1 MRLKFNNINI
11 SLMKKYI
18 MVAAVASVALASCT
32 KNEVKP
38 VEIDQEITYQTINT
52 KAASAFSKDHKFYSW
67 AYLLASGQT
76 WTSNSATSSPYITN
90 SLIGYV
96 SSSNAWKNSTTSYY
110 WPKKSGLTFF
120 AWSDATNSPSV
131 SSPATVDCSNDGG
144 IKFDNFD
151 TSVDKNKDLLVS
163 KIAADQTSNT
173 SAHDS
178 WAQGVPVVFY
188 HVLSALDVTAATKIN
203 YGTTTFKVKSVVFK
217 DVLCKGTY
225 TQGVD
230 ATKTPIQSD
239 WKTVTDKSTFDVYS
253 PTLPSSELSTSP
265 TTLDAQANE
274 VRIFMPQTLPNDAK
288 VAVCYQVTYGSTGI
302 TDEVTIY
309 KDLKSIFTE
318 GWKPGYKYTLNI
330 VIGLD
335 EVLWDP
341 DIQPW
346 EPGTGTVTI

>member
-1 MRLKFNNINI
+1 
-11 SLMKKYI
+11 

-38 VEIDQEITYQTINT
+38 VEMDQEITYQTINT
-52 KAASAFSKDHKFYSW
+52 KAASAFRKDHKFYSW

-90 SLIGYV
+90 SLIEYV
-96 SSSNAWKNSTTSYY
+96 PSSNAWKNSTTSYY

-120 AWSDATNSPSV
+120 AWSDATNDPKV
-131 SSPATVDCSNDGG
+131 TSPATVACSNDGG
-144 IKFDNFD
+144 IKFDNFN

-188 HVLSALDVTAATKIN
+188 HVLSAMNVTAATNID
-203 YGTTTFKVKSVVFK
+203 YGETKFKVKSVVFK

-230 ATKTPIQSD
+230 ATQTPIASN
-239 WKTVTDKSTFDVYS
+239 WATVSDKSTFDVYS
-253 PTLPSSELSTSP
+253 PTSPSSELSITATP
-265 TTLDAQANE
+265 LDAQNWD
-274 VRIFMPQTLPNDAK
+274 VSIFMPQTFDDDAAK
-288 VAVCYQVTYGSTGI
+288 VVVSYQVTYGSTGI
-302 TDEVTIY
+302 TDEVTIE

-341 DIQPW
+341 AIEEW
-346 EPGTGTVTI
+346 ETGTGNVTI

>member
-1 MRLKFNNINI
+1 
-11 SLMKKYI
+11 MKKYLLF
-18 MVAAVASVALASCT
+18 ATAVCAALAACT

-52 KAASAFSKDHKFYSW
+52 KTASAFSKDYKFYSW
-67 AYLLASGQT
+67 AYILASDQN
-76 WTSNSATSSPYITN
+76 WKDNSVRSSPYITN
-90 SLIGYV
+90 SLIEYV
-96 SSSNAWKNSTTSYY
+96 PGSTAWKNASTSYY
-110 WPKKSGLTFF
+110 WPKKAKLTFF
-120 AWSDATNSPSV
+120 AWSDATDAPSV
-131 SSPATVDCSNDGG
+131 TSPATVACSNDGG
-144 IKFDNFD
+144 IKFDNFN

-203 YGTTTFKVKSVVFK
+203 YGTTTFKVKSVVFN

-230 ATKTPIQSD
+230 ATKTPIQSNWIRVSD
-239 WKTVTDKSTFDVYS
+239 AKDFNVYS
-253 PTLPSSELSTSP
+253 PDSPSSDLSTTP
-265 TTLDAQANE
+265 IPLAAQDGD
-274 VRIFMPQTLPNDAK
+274 VSIYMPQTLPDDAK

-302 TDEVTIY
+302 TDEVTIE

-341 DIQPW
+341 AIEEW
-346 EPGTGTVTI
+346 ETGTGNVTI

>member
-1 MRLKFNNINI
+1 
-11 SLMKKYI
+11 MKKYLLFAT
-18 MVAAVASVALASCT
+18 AACAALAACT

-38 VEIDQEITYQTINT
+38 VEMDQEITYQTITT
-52 KAASAFSKDHKFYSW
+52 KAASAFSTDHKFYSW
-67 AYLLASGQT
+67 AYLLASDQN
-76 WTSNSATSSPYITN
+76 WAANSAASSPYITN
-90 SLIGYV
+90 SLIEYG
-96 SSSNAWKNSTTSYY
+96 SNAWKNASTSYY
-110 WPKKSGLTFF
+110 WPKKAGLTFF
-120 AWSDATNSPSV
+120 AWSDATDNPSV
-131 SSPATVDCSNDGG
+131 TSPATVACTNDGG

-163 KIAADQTSNT
+163 NIAADRTSNT

-203 YGTTTFKVKSVVFK
+203 YGTTTFKVKSVVFN

-230 ATKTPIQSD
+230 ATKTPIQSN
-239 WKTVTDKSTFDVYS
+239 WITVSDAKDFDVYS
-253 PTLPSSELSTSP
+253 PDSPSSDLSTTP
-265 TTLDAQANE
+265 ITLAAQDGD
-274 VRIFMPQTLPNDAK
+274 VSIYMPQTLPNDAK
-288 VAVCYQVTYGSTGI
+288 VAVSYQVTYGSTGI
-302 TDEVTIY
+302 TDDVTIE
-309 KDLKSIFTE
+309 KDLKNIFTE

-346 EPGTGTVTI
+346 ENGTGDVTI

>member
-1 MRLKFNNINI
+1 MF
-11 SLMKKYI
+11 
-18 MVAAVASVALASCT
+18 AAVASVALASCT

-38 VEIDQEITYQTINT
+38 VNVDQEITYQTIDT
-52 KAASAFSKDHKFYSW
+52 KAASAFSTDHKFYSW
-67 AYLLASGQT
+67 AYLLASGQN
-76 WTSNSATSSPYITN
+76 WADKYATSSPYITN
-90 SLIGYV
+90 SLIEYV
-96 SSSNAWKNSTTSYY
+96 SGSNAWKNSTTSYY
-110 WPKKSGLTFF
+110 WPKKSSLTFF
-120 AWSDATNSPSV
+120 AWSDATNDPKV
-131 SSPATVDCSNDGG
+131 TSPATVACYNDGG

-163 KIAADQTSNT
+163 KIAADQKSNT

-230 ATKTPIQSD
+230 KTKTPIESD
-239 WKTVTDKSTFDVYS
+239 WATVSDKSTFDVYS
-253 PTLPSSELSTSP
+253 PVSPSSELSTTATP
-265 TTLDAQANE
+265 LDAQAND

-288 VAVCYQVTYGSTGI
+288 VAVSYQVTYGSTGI
-302 TDEVTIY
+302 TDEVTID
-309 KDLKSIFTE
+309 KDLKSIFTG

-346 EPGTGTVTI
+346 ENGTGNVTI

>member
-1 MRLKFNNINI
+1 
-11 SLMKKYI
+11 MKKYI
-18 MVAAVASVALASCT
+18 MCAAVASVALAACT

-52 KAASAFSKDHKFYSW
+52 KAASAFSTDHKFYSW
-67 AYLLASGQT
+67 AYLLASGQN
-76 WTSNSATSSPYITN
+76 WADKYATSSPYITN
-90 SLIGYV
+90 SLIEYV
-96 SSSNAWKNSTTSYY
+96 LSSNAWKNSTTSYY

-120 AWSDATNSPSV
+120 AWSDATSAPSV
-131 SSPATVDCSNDGG
+131 SSPATVDCSKDGG

-163 KIAADQTSNT
+163 KIAVDQKSNT
-173 SAHDS
+173 SSQGS
-178 WAQGVPVVFY
+178 WENGVPVVFY

-203 YGTTTFKVKSVVFK
+203 YGTTIFKVKSVVFK
-217 DVLCKGTY
+217 NVLCKGTY

-239 WKTVTDKSTFDVYS
+239 WNTVTDKSTFDVYS

-265 TTLDAQANE
+265 TTLDAQAND
-274 VRIFMPQTLPNDAK
+274 VRIFMPQTFSDVTAK
-288 VAVCYQVTYGSTGI
+288 VAVSYQVTYGTTGI
-302 TDEVTIY
+302 TDEVIIE
-309 KDLKSIFTE
+309 KDLKSIFTG

-341 DIQPW
+341 AIEEW
-346 EPGTGTVTI
+346 ETGTGNVTI

>member
-1 MRLKFNNINI
+1 
-11 SLMKKYI
+11 MKKYLLFAT
-18 MVAAVASVALASCT
+18 AACAALAACT

-38 VEIDQEITYQTINT
+38 VEMDQEITYQTITT
-52 KAASAFSKDHKFYSW
+52 KAASAFSTDHKFYSW
-67 AYLLASGQT
+67 AYILASGQT
-76 WTSNSATSSPYITN
+76 WKNDAASSKSYIEN
-90 SLIGYV
+90 SLIEYV
-96 SSSNAWKNSTTSYY
+96 TDSNAWKNKTASYY

-120 AWSDATNSPSV
+120 AWSDATSAPSV
-131 SSPATVDCSNDGG
+131 TSPATVACSKDGG

-163 KIAADQTSNT
+163 NIAADQTSNT

-203 YGTTTFKVKSVVFK
+203 YGTTTFKVKSVVFN

-230 ATKTPIQSD
+230 ATKTPIQSN
-239 WKTVTDKSTFDVYS
+239 WITVSDAKDFDVYS
-253 PTLPSSELSTSP
+253 PDSPSSDLSTTP
-265 TTLDAQANE
+265 ITLAAQDGD
-274 VRIFMPQTLPNDAK
+274 VSIYMPQTLPNDAK
-288 VAVCYQVTYGSTGI
+288 VAVSYQVTYGSTGI
-302 TDEVTIY
+302 TDDVTIE
-309 KDLKSIFTE
+309 KDLKNIFTE

-346 EPGTGTVTI
+346 ENGTGDVTI

>member
-52 KAASAFSKDHKFYSW
+52 KAASAFSTDHKFYSW
-67 AYLLASGQT
+67 AYLLASGQN
-76 WTSNSATSSPYITN
+76 WANNSATSKQYITN

-96 SSSNAWKNSTTSYY
+96 SELNAWKNASTSYY
-110 WPKKSGLTFF
+110 WPKKAKLTFF
-120 AWSDATNSPSV
+120 AWSDATGAPSV
-131 SSPATVDCSNDGG
+131 TSPATVSCSNDGG

-163 KIAADQTSNT
+163 KIAADQTYNSSTT
-173 SAHDS
+173 SWSA
-178 WAQGVPVVFY
+178 GVPTVFY
-188 HVLSALDVTAATKIN
+188 HVLSAMEITAKTNVN
-203 YGTTTFKVKSVVFK
+203 YGTTKFKVKSVVFNR
-217 DVLCKGTY
+217 VLCKGTY

-230 ATKTPIQSD
+230 ATKTPIQSNWTRVSD
-239 WKTVTDKSTFDVYS
+239 AKDFDVYS
-253 PTLPSSELSTSP
+253 PNSPSSDLSTTP
-265 TTLDAQANE
+265 IPLAAQDGE
-274 VRIFMPQTLPNDAK
+274 VSIYMPQTLPDDAK
-288 VAVCYQVTYGSTGI
+288 VAVSYQVTYGSTGI
-302 TDEVTIY
+302 TDEVTIE

-346 EPGTGTVTI
+346 ENGTGNVTI

>member
-1 MRLKFNNINI
+1 
-11 SLMKKYI
+11 MKKYLLF
-18 MVAAVASVALASCT
+18 ATAVCAALAACT

-52 KAASAFSKDHKFYSW
+52 KAASAFSTSHKFYSW
-67 AYLLASGQT
+67 AYILASDQT
-76 WTSNSATSSPYITN
+76 WKDYSASSSPYITN
-90 SLIGYV
+90 SLIEYV
-96 SSSNAWKNSTTSYY
+96 LGSNAWKNALTSSY
-110 WPKKSGLTFF
+110 WPKKARLTFF

-131 SSPATVDCSNDGG
+131 TSPATVACSNDGG

-151 TSVDKNKDLLVS
+151 TSFDKNKDLLVS

-188 HVLSALDVTAATKIN
+188 HVLSAMNVTAATKID
-203 YGTTTFKVKSVVFK
+203 YGTTKFKVKSVVFK

-230 ATKTPIQSD
+230 ATKTPIASN
-239 WKTVTDKSTFDVYS
+239 WATVSDKSPFDVYS
-253 PTLPSSELSTSP
+253 PVSLSSELSTSATP
-265 TTLDAQANE
+265 LDAQAND
-274 VRIFMPQTLPNDAK
+274 VRIFMPQTLPVDAK
-288 VAVCYQVTYGSTGI
+288 VAVSYQVTYGSTGI
-302 TDEVTIY
+302 TDEVTIE

-318 GWKPGYKYTLNI
+318 WKPGYKYTLNI

-346 EPGTGTVTI
+346 ENGTGNVTI

>member
-1 MRLKFNNINI
+1 
-11 SLMKKYI
+11 MKKYLLFAT
-18 MVAAVASVALASCT
+18 AACAALAACT

-52 KAASAFSKDHKFYSW
+52 KAASAFSTSHKFYSW
-67 AYLLASGQT
+67 AYLLASGQN
-76 WTSNSATSSPYITN
+76 WADNYATSSQYITN
-90 SLIGYV
+90 SLIEY
-96 SSSNAWKNSTTSYY
+96 SSTDNAWKNSTTSYY
-110 WPKKSGLTFF
+110 WPKKASLTFF

-163 KIAADQTSNT
+163 KIAAEQTYNSSTT
-173 SAHDS
+173 SWSA
-178 WAQGVPVVFY
+178 GVPTVFY
-188 HVLSALDVTAATKIN
+188 HVLSAMEITAKTN
-203 YGTTTFKVKSVVFK
+203 VDYGTTKFKVKSVVFK

-230 ATKTPIQSD
+230 ATKTPIASN
-239 WKTVTDKSTFDVYS
+239 WVTVSDKSTFDVYS
-253 PTLPSSELSTSP
+253 PVSLSAELGTSE
-265 TTLDAQANE
+265 TTLDAQAND

-288 VAVCYQVTYGSTGI
+288 VAVSYQVTYDSTSI
-302 TDEVTIY
+302 TDEVTIE
-309 KDLKSIFTE
+309 KDLKSIFTD

-341 DIQPW
+341 DIQEW
-346 EPGTGTVTI
+346 ETGTGSVTI

>member
-1 MRLKFNNINI
+1 
-11 SLMKKYI
+11 MKKYLLFAT
-18 MVAAVASVALASCT
+18 AACAALAACT

-38 VEIDQEITYQTINT
+38 VEMDQEITYQTIDT
-52 KAASAFSKDHKFYSW
+52 KAASAFSTDHKFYSW
-67 AYLLASGQT
+67 AYILASGQN
-76 WTSNSATSSPYITN
+76 WADKYATSSPYITN
-90 SLIGYV
+90 SLIEYV
-96 SSSNAWKNSTTSYY
+96 SSSKAWKNSTTSYY
-110 WPKKSGLTFF
+110 WPKKAGLTFF
-120 AWSDATNSPSV
+120 AWSDATDNPSV
-131 SSPATVDCSNDGG
+131 TSPATVACSKDGG

-163 KIAADQTSNT
+163 NIAANQTSNT

-188 HVLSALDVTAATKIN
+188 HVLSAMELTAKTNVDYKTTK
-203 YGTTTFKVKSVVFK
+203 FKVKSVVFK

-230 ATKTPIQSD
+230 ATKTPIESD
-239 WKTVTDKSTFDVYS
+239 WNTVTDKSKFNVYS
-253 PTLPSSELSTSP
+253 PTSPSSELSTTATP
-265 TTLDAQANE
+265 LDAQAND

-288 VAVCYQVTYGSTGI
+288 VAVSYQVTYGSTGI
-302 TDEVTIY
+302 TDDVTIE
-309 KDLKSIFTE
+309 KDLKNIFTE

-346 EPGTGTVTI
+346 ENGTGDVTI

>member
-1 MRLKFNNINI
+1 
-11 SLMKKYI
+11 MKKYLLFAT
-18 MVAAVASVALASCT
+18 AACAALAACT

-38 VEIDQEITYQTINT
+38 VELDQEITYQTIDT
-52 KAASAFSKDHKFYSW
+52 KAASAFKTSYKFYSW
-67 AYLLASGQT
+67 AYILASGQT
-76 WTSNSATSSPYITN
+76 WENDAASSKSYIEN
-90 SLIGYV
+90 SLIEYV
-96 SSSNAWKNSTTSYY
+96 TDSNAWKNKTASYY

-120 AWSDATNSPSV
+120 AWSDATNDPKV
-131 SSPATVDCSNDGG
+131 TSPATVACSNDGG
-144 IKFDNFD
+144 IKFDNFN

-163 KIAADQTSNT
+163 RITPDQKSNT

-188 HVLSALDVTAATKIN
+188 HVLSAMELTAKTNVDYKTTK
-203 YGTTTFKVKSVVFK
+203 FKVKSVVFK

-230 ATKTPIQSD
+230 ATKTPIQSN
-239 WKTVTDKSTFDVYS
+239 WITVSDKSTFDVYS
-253 PTLPSSELSTSP
+253 PVSLSDELSTSP
-265 TTLDAQANE
+265 TTLAAQDGD
-274 VRIFMPQTLPNDAK
+274 VRIYMPQTLPDDAK
-288 VAVCYQVTYGSTGI
+288 VAVSYQVTYGSTGI
-302 TDEVTIY
+302 TDDVTIE
-309 KDLKSIFTE
+309 KDLKNIFTE

-346 EPGTGTVTI
+346 ENGTGNVTI

>member
-1 MRLKFNNINI
+1 
-11 SLMKKYI
+11 MKKYLLFAT
-18 MVAAVASVALASCT
+18 AACAALAACT

-52 KAASAFSKDHKFYSW
+52 KAASAFSTSHKFYSW
-67 AYLLASGQT
+67 AYILASDKN
-76 WTSNSATSSPYITN
+76 WTKNSATSSPYITN
-90 SLIGYV
+90 SLIEYV
-96 SSSNAWKNSTTSYY
+96 PGSNAWKNTTTSYY

-120 AWSDATNSPSV
+120 AWSDATNDPKV
-131 SSPATVDCSNDGG
+131 TSPATVACSNDGG

-151 TSVDKNKDLLVS
+151 TSVDKKKDLLVA

-188 HVLSALDVTAATKIN
+188 HVLSAMELTAKTN
-203 YGTTTFKVKSVVFK
+203 VDYGTTKFKVKSVVFN

-225 TQGVD
+225 TQGVN
-230 ATKTPIQSD
+230 ATKTPIESD
-239 WKTVTDKSTFDVYS
+239 WNTVTDKSTFDVYS
-253 PTLPSSELSTSP
+253 PTSPSSELSTTATP
-265 TTLDAQANE
+265 LDAQAND
-274 VRIFMPQTLPNDAK
+274 VRIFMPQTLPDDAK
-288 VAVCYQVTYGSTGI
+288 VIVTYQVTYGSTGI
-302 TDEVTIY
+302 TDEVTID
-309 KDLKSIFTE
+309 KDLKSVFTA

-346 EPGTGTVTI
+346 ENGTGNVTI

>member
-1 MRLKFNNINI
+1 
-11 SLMKKYI
+11 MKKYI
-18 MVAAVASVALASCT
+18 MFAAVASVALASCT

-38 VEIDQEITYQTINT
+38 VEVDQEITYQTINT
-52 KAASAFSKDHKFYSW
+52 KAASAFSTDHKFYSW
-67 AYLLASGQT
+67 AYLLASGNT
-76 WTSNSATSSPYITN
+76 WNNDASSSSSYIEN
-90 SLIGYV
+90 SLIEY
-96 SSSNAWKNSTTSYY
+96 STTANAWKNASRSYY
-110 WPKKSGLTFF
+110 WPKKASLTFF

-131 SSPATVDCSNDGG
+131 SSPATVDCSKDGG
-144 IKFDNFD
+144 IKFDNFN

-163 KIAADQTSNT
+163 KIAADQTYNSSTT
-173 SAHDS
+173 SWSA
-178 WAQGVPVVFY
+178 GVPTVFY
-188 HVLSALDVTAATKIN
+188 HVLSAMELTAKTN
-203 YGTTTFKVKSVVFK
+203 VDYGTTKFKVKSVVFNG
-217 DVLCKGTY
+217 VLCKGTY

-239 WKTVTDKSTFDVYS
+239 WNTVTDKSTFDVYS
-253 PTLPSSELSTSP
+253 PTSPSSELSTSP
-265 TTLDAQANE
+265 TTLDAQAND

-288 VAVCYQVTYGSTGI
+288 VAVSYQVTYGSTGI
-302 TDEVTIY
+302 TDEVTID

-346 EPGTGTVTI
+346 ENGTGNVTI